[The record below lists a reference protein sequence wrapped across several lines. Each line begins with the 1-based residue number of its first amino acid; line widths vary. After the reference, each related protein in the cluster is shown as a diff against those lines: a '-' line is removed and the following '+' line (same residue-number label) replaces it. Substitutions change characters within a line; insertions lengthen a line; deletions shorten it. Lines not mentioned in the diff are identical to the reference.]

1 MKKLKFIISILLFLT
16 SGASAGYC
24 PVTGCFGELEY
35 PYNCYNKNNKTILR
49 QDISGQYYLDGQSYQ
64 RNYRCKWDEPTQA
77 DILRQEILQEIG
89 IW

>member
-35 PYNCYNKNNKTILR
+35 PYNCYNKNNTTILR
-49 QDISGQYYLDGQSYQ
+49 QDILGQYYLDGQSYQ

>member
-1 MKKLKFIISILLFLT
+1 MKKLMLLIGILLFLT
-16 SGASAGYC
+16 SGANAGYC

-35 PYNCYNKNNKTILR
+35 PYNCYNKNNTTILR

-64 RNYRCKWDEPTQA
+64 WDYQCEWNKATQA